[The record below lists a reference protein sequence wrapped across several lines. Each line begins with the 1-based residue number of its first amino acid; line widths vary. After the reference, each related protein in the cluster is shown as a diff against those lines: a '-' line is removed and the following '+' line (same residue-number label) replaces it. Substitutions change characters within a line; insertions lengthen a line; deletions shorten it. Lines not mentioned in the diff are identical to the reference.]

1 MSLIKKINETASAG
15 AVGAGSIAAVP
26 APMFGKKHV
35 FKRSYKIGSL
45 FKGGYVNVSDAKK
58 KAEQQRQRSLMLQ
71 VQEMANTA
79 TPSTKIAPSVK
90 TTTGFTFIKTINE
103 ATEQSSDLADVIS
116 KLDAA
121 EKKSHLDKD
130 TVTFG
135 LEDEDGNVVRVYVR
149 ADQAKDFESSL
160 SAMLAGEDDNEDDQN
175 TGSEIAEVLFKLKD
189 RFDIVDVDWGVV
201 SEDEEE
207 VPQQVGDEEGAE
219 GAEAEMTADEQMPGG
234 MPGEEGML
242 PGGGDEGAAQS
253 ALQQVIDMLKSDAE
267 AKKAEA
273 DARAAEAR
281 AKEAEWS
288 AKAAEAKV
296 KQEEQVL
303 DMEDYYNEK
312 QQMDKETKQLAK
324 LAKWKH
330 EQAKEA
336 GATLSG
342 NKPPVQNSA
351 EEEEMGGNRV
361 PELRKPTVSPE
372 ELRDALFY
380 YLRSR

>member
-1 MSLIKKINETASAG
+1 MSLIKTINENASAG
-15 AVGAGSIAAVP
+15 AVGAGSIATVS

-35 FKRSYKIGSL
+35 LKRSYKIGSL

-71 VQEMANTA
+71 VQEMAKTS
-79 TPSTKIAPSVK
+79 TPSTKIEPSVK
-90 TTTGFTFIKTINE
+90 TTNHDFTFIKTISE

-135 LEDEDGNVVRVYVR
+135 LEDENGNVVRVYVR
-149 ADQAKDFESSL
+149 ADQAKEFEASL

-175 TGSEIAEVLFKLKD
+175 TGTEIAEVLFKLKD
-189 RFDIVDVDWGVV
+189 RFDIVDVDWGLV

-207 VPQQVGDEEGAE
+207 IPQQVGDEE

-242 PGGGDEGAAQS
+242 PGGDESAAQS

-288 AKAAEAKV
+288 AKAAESKV

-342 NKPPVQNSA
+342 SKPPVQNSA
-351 EEEEMGGNRV
+351 EEEEQGGNRV